1 MSGRLVARSCCVA
14 AVALFAALLEATEL
28 ERILEHFVS
37 SKKQGL
43 GMGLAISRSIVEA
56 HDGRIRASR
65 NAGRGLTV
73 HTTRRRVLIAPS
85 PIARSRPAQ
94 ANSVRVSP
102 TGSSERRS
110 A

>member
-43 GMGLAISRSIVEA
+43 GMGLAISRSIVE
-56 HDGRIRASR
+56 DQDRER
-65 NAGRGLTV
+65 GRG
-73 HTTRRRVLIAPS
+73 HRRPREGQNLLD
-85 PIARSRPAQ
+85 R
-94 ANSVRVSP
+94 
-102 TGSSERRS
+102 
-110 A
+110 

>member
-56 HDGRIRASR
+56 HDGRIWASR

-73 HTTRRRVLIAPS
+73 AWAAPPVLAAP
-85 PIARSRPAQ
+85 PGRGGPRPAGVESRIQ
-94 ANSVRVSP
+94 P
-102 TGSSERRS
+102 H
-110 A
+110 

>member
-56 HDGRIRASR
+56 HDGRIWASR
-65 NAGRGLTV
+65 NAVRGLTV
-73 HTTRRRVLIAPS
+73 NVELPAEAETPMASRAHDAPS
-85 PIARSRPAQ
+85 
-94 ANSVRVSP
+94 
-102 TGSSERRS
+102 S
-110 A
+110 AHST

>member
-43 GMGLAISRSIVEA
+43 GMGLDLES
-56 HDGRIRASR
+56 
-65 NAGRGLTV
+65 GLD
-73 HTTRRRVLIAPS
+73 L
-85 PIARSRPAQ
+85 
-94 ANSVRVSP
+94 
-102 TGSSERRS
+102 
-110 A
+110 